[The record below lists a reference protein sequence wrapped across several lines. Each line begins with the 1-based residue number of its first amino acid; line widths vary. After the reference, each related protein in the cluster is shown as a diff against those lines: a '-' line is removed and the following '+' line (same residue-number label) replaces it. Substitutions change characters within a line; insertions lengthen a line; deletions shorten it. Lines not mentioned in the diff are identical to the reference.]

1 MPSISSSAQAEL
13 NGVRKAAILLVLLGD
28 SAASKICDHLP
39 QESLRALAE
48 EISSLGDIPEETAN
62 MVLRE
67 YEGMSGQKKS
77 LAQGGPEYA
86 QKVLIKTNES
96 NGTKSAVHEIIE
108 TTRTSAEAL
117 EILRSAK
124 PERLATAL
132 KEELPQTV
140 ALILLHLDGKAAG
153 KAISLLSEELRAQA
167 VGRLAQLKPFS
178 PELVNKILIAFARK
192 LHTETTETP
201 RRELGGVKVVADLLN
216 QTSSKVTSQILE
228 SIEKDNLDL
237 ATSIRNQMFTFE
249 DFIQVADA
257 GIRELLAQVDKKTL
271 AIALKNASEEL
282 KAHIFKSMSSRAVEM
297 LKEDTEAL
305 GQIRAKDILQSQTD
319 IVAAARKLE
328 VEGKLVL
335 RSNAEDENA

>member
-1 MPSISSSAQAEL
+1 MPPSAQTEL

-28 SAASKICDHLP
+28 SAASRICDHLP

-48 EISSLGDIPEETAN
+48 EISSLGDIPEETAQ

-67 YEGMSGQKKS
+67 YQQMSGQKKS
-77 LAQGGPEYA
+77 TVQGGPEYA
-86 QKVLIKTNES
+86 EKVLLKAGES
-96 NGTKSAVHEIIE
+96 NGTKSAVQGIIRS
-108 TTRTSAEAL
+108 TRSSAGAL
-117 EILRSAK
+117 EIVRTAK

-132 KEELPQTV
+132 KDELPQTV
-140 ALILLHLDGKAAG
+140 ALILLHLDGKTAG
-153 KAISLLSEELRAQA
+153 TALSQLPESLRAEA
-167 VGRLAQLKPFS
+167 VRRLAQMKPSS
-178 PELVNKILIAFARK
+178 PELVSKILIAFARK
-192 LHTETTETP
+192 LHTESTETT

-216 QTSSKVTSQILE
+216 QTSGKITAQILE
-228 SIEKDNLDL
+228 SIEKDNVDL

-249 DFIQVADA
+249 DFIQVADT
-257 GIRELLAQVDKKTL
+257 GVRELLAQVDKKTL

-282 KAHIFKSMSSRAVEM
+282 KAHIYKSMSSRAVEM

-305 GQIRAKDILQSQTD
+305 GQMRAKDITQAQTE

-335 RSNAEDENA
+335 RNDVEEENA